1 MKVNNTFVQVTTDN
15 PEALLKFYH
24 EVVGL
29 PKAENM
35 GDHALDAGG
44 TTIGFD
50 SHSEVSGSV
59 KEPAR
64 TMLDFFVDDIKAEQ
78 KRIEG
83 QGVKFIRTEGHEY
96 WGGVISTF
104 ADPDGNLVQLIEFR
118 PE

>member
-1 MKVNNTFVQVTTDN
+1 MKVNNTFVQVTTDD
-15 PEALLKFYH
+15 PAGLMKFYN
-24 EVVGL
+24 EVVGI

-35 GDHALDAGG
+35 GDFSLDAGG

-50 SHSEVSGSV
+50 AHSEATGKT

-64 TMLDFFVDDIKAEQ
+64 VLLDFFVDDIKAEQ
-78 KRIEG
+78 KRIESH
-83 QGVKFIRTEGHEY
+83 GVTFTRSEGREY

-104 ADPDGNLVQLIEFR
+104 NDPDGNILQLIEYR

>member
-1 MKVNNTFVQVTTDN
+1 MKVNNTYVQVTTDD
-15 PEALLKFYH
+15 PAGLMKFYH
-24 EVVGL
+24 EVVGI

-35 GDHALDAGG
+35 GDMALDAGG

-50 SHSEVSGSV
+50 SHSEVKGGT

-64 TMLDFFVDDIKAEQ
+64 ILLDFFVDDLKAEQ

-83 QGVKFIRTEGHEY
+83 HGVTFTRTEGREY

-104 ADPDGNLVQLIEFR
+104 NDPDGNILQLIEYR

>member
-1 MKVNNTFVQVTTDN
+1 MKVNNVFVQVTTEN
-15 PEALLKFYH
+15 PQALMTFYH
-24 EVVGL
+24 EIVGI
-29 PKAENM
+29 PKAEGM
-35 GDHALDAGG
+35 GDFALNAGG

-50 SHSEVSGSV
+50 AHSEVSGSV

-64 TMLDFFVDDIKAEQ
+64 ILLDLFVDDIKAEQ

-83 QGVKFIRTEGHEY
+83 HGVKFSRTEGREE

-104 ADPDGNLVQLIEFR
+104 ADPDGNLLQLIEYR